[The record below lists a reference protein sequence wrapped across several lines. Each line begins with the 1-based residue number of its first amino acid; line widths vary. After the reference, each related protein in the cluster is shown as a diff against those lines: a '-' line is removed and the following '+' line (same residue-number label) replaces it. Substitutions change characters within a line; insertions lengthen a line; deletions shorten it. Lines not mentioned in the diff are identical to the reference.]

1 MNVGTLRGR
10 TGEVVEILVRRKTDI
25 CCAQKTRWKGRSARL
40 ISGKGFKFKC
50 SWIRDNDGFGGVAI
64 LIASKWIQNVIS
76 VNRIN
81 SRLRNNWILVDKSIL
96 TL

>member
-1 MNVGTLRGR
+1 MLVLY
-10 TGEVVEILVRRKTDI
+10 VVELAKLLKSLCIDKINI
-25 CCAQKTRWKGRSARL
+25 CCAQETRWKGRSARL

-50 SWIRDNDGFGGVAI
+50 FWIGDNDGFGGVAI

-81 SRLRNNWILVDKSIL
+81 SRLSNNWILVDKSIL